1 MKIKKL
7 KKTEMFMMCY
17 EVRIVDS
24 FGICLGK
31 FDDLDAALD
40 FYKNEPTGLFAEIWV
55 DTLFVKSFSNVSAF
69 KDYVLSQKGLKN
81 FTKKVIP
88 EKGVKVI
95 EKDTLETGVITGKC
109 DSPPNSWWIQWDSDG
124 KELWLPEE
132 EFTISPVQE
141 TVKTENKLVD
151 NNPKTLAALKKSRL
165 SDVPPV
171 SLFALGA
178 AMSDGADKYGRFNYR
193 DTSATASVFYDAILR
208 HLTDWYSG
216 EDYADDSKVHHL
228 GHIMASCAIL
238 LDTMRNGNFNDDRD
252 TRQPESISRNPQ
264 HWKKLND

>member
-1 MKIKKL
+1 
-7 KKTEMFMMCY
+7 MCY

-24 FGICLGK
+24 FGVCLGK
-31 FDDLDAALD
+31 FDDLEAGLE
-40 FYKNEPTGLFAEIWV
+40 FYKNESKGLFAEVWV

-81 FTKKVIP
+81 FNKEIEFKP
-88 EKGVKVI
+88 GVKVI

-109 DSPPNSWWIQWDSDG
+109 EFGNDSWWIKWDSTGDD
-124 KELWLPEE
+124 LWLPRE
-132 EFTISPVQE
+132 EFSALPDQE
-141 TVKTENKLVD
+141 PNKLKSNLVD
-151 NNPKTLAALKKSRL
+151 NNPKTLAALKKARL

-171 SLFALGA
+171 ALFALGA

-264 HWKKLND
+264 HWKKLNG